1 MEIPRLG
8 VEADLQMLACPTATA
23 MPDLHRVFNLH
34 HSSRQHWLLN
44 PLSKARDQTCLL
56 MDTSQMFPLSRDGN
70 AINPFLM
77 LPGRFDT
84 QSGLRAH

>member
-44 PLSKARDQTCLL
+44 PLSKARDGTQVL
-56 MDTSQMFPLSRDGN
+56 MDALLSFANG
-70 AINPFLM
+70 
-77 LPGRFDT
+77 
-84 QSGLRAH
+84 